1 MTPNVVCIIQARM
14 ASQRFP
20 GKVLETIRD
29 SSTICTVYRR
39 TRKAGYHVVIAIPA
53 TDSELEATILQWFRL
68 GDSPVILRPGLS
80 TVFKWDGP
88 ENDVLNRYAACA
100 REYKADVVVRITGDC
115 PLVDP
120 VAIQGQVKRLLDTG
134 AMYVS
139 NIYPVRTVPSGFDV
153 EVFTATALYVADALA
168 TEPHDRE
175 HVTPWIRLMFAADGH
190 YTVLPETVPH
200 LSLDTPEDL
209 ALIRRVAEKMP

>member
-14 ASQRFP
+14 GSQRFP
-20 GKVLETIRD
+20 GKVIESLSGWVGGPDVLTFVVRRALESGHDTIVAVPGTAENMR
-29 SSTICTVYRR
+29 
-39 TRKAGYHVVIAIPA
+39 IAPHA
-53 TDSELEATILQWFRL
+53 VPVFRYQ
-68 GDSPVILRPGLS
+68 GE
-80 TVFKWDGP
+80 
-88 ENDVLNRYAACA
+88 ENDVLGRYAACA
-100 REYKADVVVRITGDC
+100 RYHKADVVVRITGDC

-168 TEPHDRE
+168 TEPYDRE
-175 HVTPWIRLMFAADGH
+175 HVTPWIQKRFAREEQCQGC
-190 YTVLPETVPH
+190 YTDRPH
-200 LSLDTPEDL
+200 LSFDTPEDL

>member
-1 MTPNVVCIIQARM
+1 MTPKVVCIIQARM
-14 ASQRFP
+14 ASRRFP
-20 GKVLETIRD
+20 GKVLEQIKGLEVIRHVFRRVEQ
-29 SSTICTVYRR
+29 TGYETTVAVAL
-39 TRKAGYHVVIAIPA
+39 TEKDDAGPLLSLVDVQKDAI
-53 TDSELEATILQWFRL
+53 EM
-68 GDSPVILRPGLS
+68 
-80 TVFKWDGP
+80 P
-88 ENDVLNRYAACA
+88 EDDVLGRYAACA
-100 REYKADVVVRITGDC
+100 RECEADVVVRITGDC

-168 TEPHDRE
+168 TWAHDRE
-175 HVTPWIRLMFAADGH
+175 HVTPWIQRMFCVQASND
-190 YTVLPETVPH
+190 VPLPH

-209 ALIRRVAEKMP
+209 ALIRQVAEKMP